1 MIVIHTR
8 RTICVRSRNTIYFS
22 IKNVIFLEFT
32 LNLNFH
38 FYTCTIA
45 NTIAHVGEDLY
56 TRPSAYYT
64 QMCAHI
70 CIHKFKNN

>member
-8 RTICVRSRNTIYFS
+8 RTIRVRSRNTIYFS

-38 FYTCTIA
+38 FYTCTID
-45 NTIAHVGEDLY
+45 NTMAHVGEDLY
-56 TRPSAYYT
+56 TSKRILYANVRAYMYT
-64 QMCAHI
+64 QI
-70 CIHKFKNN
+70 